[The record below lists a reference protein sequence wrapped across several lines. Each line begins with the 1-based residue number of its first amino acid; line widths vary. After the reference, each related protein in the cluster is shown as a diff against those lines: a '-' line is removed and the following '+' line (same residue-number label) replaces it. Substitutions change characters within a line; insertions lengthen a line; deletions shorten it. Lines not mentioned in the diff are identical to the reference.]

1 MNLEINTTVTYQNQN
16 DSPSRTTIH
25 YGGTRSGKSYAL
37 LQWII
42 VKCLEGKEDVVI
54 VRKTIPSLKRTIVKD
69 FEDIMGSLEL
79 WNSNDFNQTDR
90 IYQFYTGSTISFIS
104 TDNPEK
110 LRGLKS
116 SILWLEEANEIDEE
130 SWFQL
135 RIRCTGPIILSLNP
149 TISPHHWIRGID
161 DATQYFT
168 TFKNN
173 PYLEKEVVSAIKAL
187 ERTNPKAWRTYG
199 LGEFV
204 QNDKAVFTF
213 NVIDWVPDDAE
224 FVCIGMDFGYS
235 NDPTAI
241 VSLFRKDR
249 EIYLVEN
256 CYERGLVTNDIAAK
270 LRTIVGDNRWEI
282 WADSAEPRLIE
293 ELYRLGFNI
302 RPVVKGKDSI
312 NFGIQV
318 LQNYSINIP
327 KTCQNIV
334 NEFYG
339 YEWETDRF
347 GKQLDRPI
355 DFNNHCIDAAR
366 YAAMMRLSQ
375 VATAKGK
382 YVIRVR

>member
-1 MNLEINTTVTYQNQN
+1 MNLEINTTITYSNQEN
-16 DSPSRTTIH
+16 SPTRTTIH

-37 LQWII
+37 LQWCI

-69 FEDIMGSLEL
+69 MEDIMQSMEL
-79 WNSNDFNQTDR
+79 WNANDFNITDR
-90 IYQFYTGSTISFIS
+90 IYTFYTGSTISFIS

-116 SILWLEEANEIDEE
+116 SILWLEEAQEIDEE

-149 TISPHHWIRGID
+149 TISPHHWIRSIE

-168 TFKNN
+168 TFRNN
-173 PYLEKEVVSAIKAL
+173 PYLEKEVVNSIKAL
-187 ERTNPKAWRTYG
+187 ERTNPKAWRVYG

-204 QNDKAVFTF
+204 QNDKAVFQF
-213 NVIDWVPDDAE
+213 NVVDWVPDDAE
-224 FVCIGMDFGYS
+224 FVCIGLDPGYS
-235 NDPTAI
+235 ADPTAI
-241 VSLFRKDR
+241 ISLFRKDR

-256 CYERGLVTNDIAAK
+256 CYERGLVTNDIASK
-270 LRTIVGDNRWEI
+270 LRTIIGDNRWEI

-293 ELYRLGFNI
+293 ELYRMGFNI

-327 KTCQNIV
+327 KACQNLV

-347 GKQLDRPI
+347 GRQMDRPV
-355 DFNNHCIDAAR
+355 DFNNHLIDAAR

>member
-1 MNLEINTTVTYQNQN
+1 MEVTINTTITFEHLLESKHRVT
-16 DSPSRTTIH
+16 H
-25 YGGTRSGKSYAL
+25 HVGGTRSGKSYGI
-37 LQWII
+37 LQFLI
-42 VKCLEGKEDVVI
+42 VKGLESTQTITV
-54 VRKTIPSLKRTIVKD
+54 VRKTIPSLKRTVIKD
-69 FEDIMGSLEL
+69 FIDILKGLDI
-79 WNSNDFNQTDR
+79 WNESNWNVSDRTYRLGDSIVQFINTDEP
-90 IYQFYTGSTISFIS
+90 
-104 TDNPEK
+104 DK
-110 LRGLKS
+110 LRGVKS
-116 SILWLEEANEIDEE
+116 TILFIDEATEVDEE
-130 SWFQL
+130 SSFQL
-135 RIRCTGPIILSLNP
+135 GIRTSDKIIYAYNP
-149 TISPHHWIRGID
+149 TCSPYHWLRQMD
-161 DATQYFT
+161 ECSRYFT
-168 TFKNN
+168 TYKNN
-173 PYLEKEVVSAIKAL
+173 PYLERSVVKAIEEL
-187 ERTNPKAWRTYG
+187 QRTNPKAWRTYG

-204 QNDKAVFTF
+204 QNDKAVFQF

>member
-1 MNLEINTTVTYQNQN
+1 MNLEINTTITYQNQN
-16 DSPSRTTIH
+16 DSPTRITIH

-37 LQWII
+37 LQWCI
-42 VKCLEGKEDVVI
+42 VKCLEEKHDIVI
-54 VRKTIPSLKRTIVKD
+54 VRKTIPSLKRTIIKD
-69 FEDIMGSLEL
+69 FQDIMQEL
-79 WNSNDFNQTDR
+79 GIWNDNDFNITDR
-90 IYQFYTGSTISFIS
+90 VYEFYTGSTIAFLS

-130 SWFQL
+130 SYFQL
-135 RIRCTGPIILSLNP
+135 RIRCTGPIMLSLNP
-149 TISPHHWIRGID
+149 TISPHHWIRQIEG
-161 DATQYFT
+161 ATQFFT

-173 PYLEKEVVSAIKAL
+173 PYLPKDVVNSIKDL
-187 ERTNPKAWRTYG
+187 ERTNPKAWRIYG
-199 LGEFV
+199 MGEFV
-204 QNDKAVFTF
+204 TNDKAVFEF
-213 NVIDWVPDDAE
+213 NVVDWVPDDAE
-224 FVCIGMDFGYS
+224 FVCIGIDFGYS

-256 CYERGLVTNDIAAK
+256 CYERGLVTNDIASK
-270 LRTIVGDNRWEI
+270 LRNIIGDNRWEI

-293 ELYRLGFNI
+293 ELYRMGFNI

-318 LQNYSINIP
+318 LQNYSINLP
-327 KTCQNIV
+327 RTCQNLV

-347 GKQLDRPI
+347 GRQQDRPI
-355 DFNNHCIDAAR
+355 DFNNHLIDASR

-382 YVIRVR
+382 YVIRVK

>member
-1 MNLEINTTVTYQNQN
+1 MNLEINSTITYTNQEN
-16 DSPSRTTIH
+16 SPTRTTIH

-69 FEDIMGSLEL
+69 FEDIMTGLEL
-79 WNSNDFNQTDR
+79 WNSTDFNQTDR
-90 IYQFYTGSTISFIS
+90 IYSFYTGSTISFIS

-149 TISPHHWIRGID
+149 TISPHHWIRSIED
-161 DATQYFT
+161 CTTYFT

-173 PYLEKEVVSAIKAL
+173 PYLEKEVVNAIKAL

-249 EIYLVEN
+249 EIYFVEN

-355 DFNNHCIDAAR
+355 DFNNHAIDAAR

>member
-1 MNLEINTTVTYQNQN
+1 MQLEINSTITYTNQEN
-16 DSPSRTTIH
+16 SPTRTTIH

-69 FEDIMGSLEL
+69 FEDIMTGLEL

-90 IYQFYTGSTISFIS
+90 IFTFYTGSTISFIS

-161 DATQYFT
+161 EATQYFT

-173 PYLEKEVVSAIKAL
+173 PYLEKEVVNAIKAL

-204 QNDKAVFTF
+204 QNDKAVFQF

-224 FVCIGMDFGYS
+224 FVCIGVDFGYS
-235 NDPTAI
+235 NDATAI

-327 KTCQNIV
+327 KTCQNLV

-355 DFNNHCIDAAR
+355 DFNNHAIDAAR

>member
-1 MNLEINTTVTYQNQN
+1 MNLEINSTITYTNQEN
-16 DSPSRTTIH
+16 SPTRTTIH

-69 FEDIMGSLEL
+69 FEDIMMSLEL
-79 WNSNDFNQTDR
+79 WNSTDFNQTDR

-173 PYLEKEVVSAIKAL
+173 PYLEKEVVNAIKAL

-204 QNDKAVFTF
+204 QNDKAVFQF
-213 NVIDWVPDDAE
+213 NVIDWIPDDAE

-270 LRTIVGDNRWEI
+270 LKNIVADNRWEI

-327 KTCQNIV
+327 KTCQNLV

-355 DFNNHCIDAAR
+355 DFNNHAIDAAR

>member
-1 MNLEINTTVTYQNQN
+1 MNLEINSTITYTNQEN
-16 DSPSRTTIH
+16 SPTRTTIH

-69 FEDIMGSLEL
+69 FEDIMTGLEL
-79 WNSNDFNQTDR
+79 WNSTDFNQTDR

-149 TISPHHWIRGID
+149 TISPHHWIRSIED
-161 DATQYFT
+161 CTTYFT

-213 NVIDWVPDDAE
+213 NVVDWVPDDAE

-249 EIYLVEN
+249 EIYLIEN
-256 CYERGLVTNDIAAK
+256 CYERGLVTNDIAGK
-270 LRTIVGDNRWEI
+270 LKSIIGDNRWEI

-327 KTCQNIV
+327 RTCQNLV

-355 DFNNHCIDAAR
+355 DFNNHAIDAAR

>member
-1 MNLEINTTVTYQNQN
+1 MNLEINSTITYTNQEN
-16 DSPSRTTIH
+16 SPTRTTIH

-42 VKCLEGKEDVVI
+42 VKCLEGREDVVI

-90 IYQFYTGSTISFIS
+90 IYTFYTGSTISFIS

-173 PYLEKEVVSAIKAL
+173 PYLEKEVVNAIKAL

-204 QNDKAVFTF
+204 QNDKAVFQF

-366 YAAMMRLSQ
+366 YGAMMRLSQ

>member
-1 MNLEINTTVTYQNQN
+1 
-16 DSPSRTTIH
+16 
-25 YGGTRSGKSYAL
+25 
-37 LQWII
+37 
-42 VKCLEGKEDVVI
+42 LEGKEDVVI
-54 VRKTIPSLKRTIVKD
+54 VRKTIPSLKRTIIKD
-69 FEDIMGSLEL
+69 FEDIMSGLEL
-79 WNSNDFNQTDR
+79 WNGNDFNQTDR

-130 SWFQL
+130 SFFQL

-149 TISPHHWIRGID
+149 TISPHHWIRSID

-173 PYLEKEVVSAIKAL
+173 PYLEKEVVNAIKAL

-204 QNDKAVFTF
+204 QNDKAVFQF

-256 CYERGLVTNDIAAK
+256 CYERGLVTNDIATK
-270 LRTIVGDNRWEI
+270 LKSIIGDNRWEI

-327 KTCQNIV
+327 RTCQNIV

-355 DFNNHCIDAAR
+355 DFNNHAIDAAR